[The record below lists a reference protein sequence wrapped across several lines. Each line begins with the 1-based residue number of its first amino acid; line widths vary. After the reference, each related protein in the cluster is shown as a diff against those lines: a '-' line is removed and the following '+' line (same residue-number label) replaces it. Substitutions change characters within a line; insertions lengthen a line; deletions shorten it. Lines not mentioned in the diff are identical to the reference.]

1 MNIFEIDERMAHIVN
16 GNVDEETGEI
26 TFSDKMLEELEEL
39 NIQRDQAIEGMC
51 LASKNDEAFE
61 KAVDDEIKILQEKK
75 KHTANRRNRRNEFIK
90 YLLNGQKFV
99 TPKVSTTFR
108 TTHDVVNIADEDAAK
123 TYFIANEMFD
133 YLKTEYKISK
143 TAIKDAIKSGEKVPY
158 ATLVDNTSMTIK

>member
-1 MNIFEIDERMAHIVN
+1 
-16 GNVDEETGEI
+16 
-26 TFSDKMLEELEEL
+26 
-39 NIQRDQAIEGMC
+39 
-51 LASKNDEAFE
+51 
-61 KAVDDEIKILQEKK
+61 
-75 KHTANRRNRRNEFIK
+75 
-90 YLLNGQKFV
+90 LLNGQKFV

-123 TYFIANEMFD
+123 TYFIENEMFD